1 MFVANELIVVSDI
14 IYFQYHSKTTL
25 FKILFGIGL
34 NNPNHPVGDAVKS
47 PATSYPSLY
56 VKPC

>member
-1 MFVANELIVVSDI
+1 MIE
-14 IYFQYHSKTTL
+14 Q
-25 FKILFGIGL
+25 
-34 NNPNHPVGDAVKS
+34 NNQNHPVGDVVKS